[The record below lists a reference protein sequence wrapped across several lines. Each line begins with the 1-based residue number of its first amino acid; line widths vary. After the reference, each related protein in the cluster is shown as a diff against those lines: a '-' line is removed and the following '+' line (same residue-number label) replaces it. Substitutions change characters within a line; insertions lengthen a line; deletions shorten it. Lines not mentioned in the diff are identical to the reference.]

1 MSKYFNLL
9 EKYHMEI
16 SSEKL
21 KIYKSLY
28 DIYKEINYN
37 VNLISRKDFENF
49 YLHHIIHSLSITKFE
64 LIKNENN
71 NIIDLGTGGGL
82 PGIPLAIYYNKKK
95 FVLVDSIGKKISA
108 VDKIIKKIN
117 VKNISTLNDRVENLN
132 IKADIIICRS
142 VSSIDNLI
150 QWTKGLFNDQGKLIL
165 LKGGNV
171 NKELKNISSSFTIYN
186 LDDIY
191 SENYFKDKKIIE
203 IHR

>member
-1 MSKYFNLL
+1 MSKYFDLL
-9 EKYHMEI
+9 ERYHMEI
-16 SSEKL
+16 SQEKL
-21 KIYKSLY
+21 EIYRSLY
-28 DIYKEINYN
+28 DIYKDLNN
-37 VNLISRKDFENF
+37 KVNLISRKDFENF

-64 LIKNENN
+64 LIKDEN

-82 PGIPLAIYYNKKK
+82 PGIPLAIYYNRKN
-95 FVLVDSIGKKISA
+95 FLLVDSIRKKISA
-108 VDKIIKKIN
+108 VDKIINKIN
-117 VKNISTLNDRVENLN
+117 AKNISTLNNRAENLD

-142 VSSIDNLI
+142 VSSVDNLI
-150 QWTKGLFNDQGKLIL
+150 QWTKGLLNDEGRLIL

-171 NKELKNISSSFTIYN
+171 NKELKNISSRFTIYN

>member
-1 MSKYFNLL
+1 MSKYFDLL
-9 EKYHMEI
+9 ERYHMEI
-16 SSEKL
+16 SQEKL
-21 KIYKSLY
+21 EIYRSLY
-28 DIYKEINYN
+28 DIYKDLNGK

-64 LIKNENN
+64 LIKDEN

-82 PGIPLAIYYNKKK
+82 PGIPLAIYYNRKN
-95 FVLVDSIGKKISA
+95 FLLVDSIRKKISA
-108 VDKIIKKIN
+108 VDKIINKIN
-117 VKNISTLNDRVENLN
+117 AKNISTLNNRAENLD

-142 VSSIDNLI
+142 VSSVDNLI
-150 QWTKGLFNDQGKLIL
+150 QWTKGLLNDKGRLIL

-171 NKELKNISSSFTIYN
+171 NKELKNISSRFTIYN

>member
-1 MSKYFNLL
+1 MSKYFDLL
-9 EKYHMEI
+9 ERYHMEI
-16 SSEKL
+16 SKEKL
-21 KIYKSLY
+21 EIYRLLY
-28 DIYKEINYN
+28 DIYKDLNDK

-64 LIKNENN
+64 LIKDEN

-82 PGIPLAIYYNKKK
+82 PGIPLAIYYNRKN
-95 FVLVDSIGKKISA
+95 FLLVDSIRKKISA
-108 VDKIIKKIN
+108 VDKIIYKIN
-117 VKNISTLNDRVENLN
+117 VKNISTLNDRAENLD

-142 VSSIDNLI
+142 VSSVDNLI
-150 QWTKGLFNDQGKLIL
+150 QWTKGLLNDEGRLIL

-171 NKELKNISSSFTIYN
+171 NKELKNISSRFTIYN

>member
-1 MSKYFNLL
+1 MSKYFDLL
-9 EKYHMEI
+9 ERYYMEM
-16 SSEKL
+16 SPEKL
-21 KIYKSLY
+21 EIYRSLYCIYKDLN
-28 DIYKEINYN
+28 DK

-49 YLHHIIHSLSITKFE
+49 YLHHIIHSLSITKFK
-64 LIKNENN
+64 LIKDEN

-82 PGIPLAIYYNKKK
+82 PGIPLAIYYNRKN
-95 FVLVDSIGKKISA
+95 FLLVDSISKKISA
-108 VDKIIKKIN
+108 VDKIINKIN
-117 VKNISTLNDRVENLN
+117 VKNISTLNNRAENLD

-142 VSSIDNLI
+142 VSSVDNLI
-150 QWTKGLFNDQGKLIL
+150 QWTKGLLNDEGRLIL

-171 NKELKNISSSFTIYN
+171 NKELKNISSRFTIYN

>member
-1 MSKYFNLL
+1 
-9 EKYHMEI
+9 MEI
-16 SSEKL
+16 SQEKL
-21 KIYKSLY
+21 EIYRSLYGIYKDLN
-28 DIYKEINYN
+28 DK

-64 LIKNENN
+64 LIKDEN

-82 PGIPLAIYYNKKK
+82 PGIPLAIYYNRKN
-95 FVLVDSIGKKISA
+95 FLLVDSIRKKISA
-108 VDKIIKKIN
+108 VDKIINKIN
-117 VKNISTLNDRVENLN
+117 AKNISTLNNRAENLDM
-132 IKADIIICRS
+132 KADIIICRS
-142 VSSIDNLI
+142 VSSVDNLI
-150 QWTKGLFNDQGKLIL
+150 QWTKGLLNDEGRLIL

-171 NKELKNISSSFTIYN
+171 NKELKNISSRFTIYN

>member
-1 MSKYFNLL
+1 MSKYFDLL
-9 EKYHMEI
+9 ERYHMEI
-16 SSEKL
+16 SQEKL
-21 KIYKSLY
+21 EIYRSLYGIYKDLNG
-28 DIYKEINYN
+28 K

-64 LIKNENN
+64 LIKDEN

-82 PGIPLAIYYNKKK
+82 PGIPLAIYYNRKN
-95 FVLVDSIGKKISA
+95 FLLVDSIKKKISA
-108 VDKIIKKIN
+108 VDKIINKIN
-117 VKNISTLNDRVENLN
+117 AKNISTLNNRAENLD
-132 IKADIIICRS
+132 IRADIIICRS
-142 VSSIDNLI
+142 VSSVDNLI
-150 QWTKGLFNDQGKLIL
+150 QWTKGLLNDEGSLIL

-171 NKELKNISSSFTIYN
+171 SKELKNISSRFTIYN

>member
-1 MSKYFNLL
+1 MSKYFDLL
-9 EKYHMEI
+9 ERYHMEI
-16 SSEKL
+16 SQEKL
-21 KIYKSLY
+21 EIYRSLYGIYKDLN
-28 DIYKEINYN
+28 DK

-64 LIKNENN
+64 LIKDEN

-82 PGIPLAIYYNKKK
+82 PGIPLAIYYNRKN
-95 FVLVDSIGKKISA
+95 FILVDSIRKKITA
-108 VDKIIKKIN
+108 VDKIINKIN
-117 VKNISTLNDRVENLN
+117 AKNISTLNNRAENLD

-142 VSSIDNLI
+142 VSSVDNLI
-150 QWTKGLFNDQGKLIL
+150 QWTKGLLNDEGRLIL

-171 NKELKNISSSFTIYN
+171 NKELKNISSRFTIYN

>member
-1 MSKYFNLL
+1 
-9 EKYHMEI
+9 MEI
-16 SSEKL
+16 SQEKL
-21 KIYKSLY
+21 EIYRSLYGIYKDLN
-28 DIYKEINYN
+28 DK

-64 LIKNENN
+64 LIKDEN

-82 PGIPLAIYYNKKK
+82 PGIPLAIYYNRKN
-95 FVLVDSIGKKISA
+95 FLLVDSVRKKITA
-108 VDKIIKKIN
+108 VDKIINKIN
-117 VKNISTLNDRVENLN
+117 AKNISTLNNRAENLD

-142 VSSIDNLI
+142 VSSVDNLI
-150 QWTKGLFNDQGKLIL
+150 QWTKGLLNDEGRLIL

-171 NKELKNISSSFTIYN
+171 NKELKNISSRFTIYN

>member
-1 MSKYFNLL
+1 MSKYFDLL
-9 EKYHMEI
+9 ERYHMEI
-16 SSEKL
+16 SQEKL
-21 KIYKSLY
+21 EIYRSLY
-28 DIYKEINYN
+28 DIYNDLNNK

-64 LIKNENN
+64 LIKDEN

-82 PGIPLAIYYNKKK
+82 PGIPLAIYYNRKN
-95 FVLVDSIGKKISA
+95 FLLVDSIRKKISA
-108 VDKIIKKIN
+108 VDKIINKIN
-117 VKNISTLNDRVENLN
+117 GKNISTLNNRAENLD

-142 VSSIDNLI
+142 VSSVDNLI
-150 QWTKGLFNDQGKLIL
+150 QWTKGLLNDKGRLIL

-171 NKELKNISSSFTIYN
+171 NKELKNISSRFTIYN

>member
-117 VKNISTLNDRVENLN
+117 VKNIYTLNDRVENLN

>member
-1 MSKYFNLL
+1 MSKYFDLL
-9 EKYHMEI
+9 ERYHMEI
-16 SSEKL
+16 SQEKL
-21 KIYKSLY
+21 EIYRSLYGIYKDLN
-28 DIYKEINYN
+28 DK

-64 LIKNENN
+64 LIKDEN
-71 NIIDLGTGGGL
+71 NIIDIGTGGGL
-82 PGIPLAIYYNKKK
+82 PGIPLAIYYNRKN
-95 FVLVDSIGKKISA
+95 FLLVDSIRKKITA
-108 VDKIIKKIN
+108 VDKIINKIN
-117 VKNISTLNDRVENLN
+117 AKNISTLNNRAENLD

-142 VSSIDNLI
+142 VSSVDNLI
-150 QWTKGLFNDQGKLIL
+150 QWTKGLLNDEGRLIL

-171 NKELKNISSSFTIYN
+171 NKELKNISSRFTIYN

>member
-1 MSKYFNLL
+1 MSKYFDLL
-9 EKYHMEI
+9 EKYYMEI
-16 SSEKL
+16 PPEKL
-21 KIYKSLY
+21 EIYRSLYGIYKDLNN
-28 DIYKEINYN
+28 K

-64 LIKNENN
+64 LIKDEN

-82 PGIPLAIYYNKKK
+82 PGIPLAIYYNRKK
-95 FVLVDSIGKKISA
+95 FLLVDSIRKKISA
-108 VDKIIKKIN
+108 VDKIINKIN
-117 VKNISTLNDRVENLN
+117 AKNISTLNNRAENLD

-142 VSSIDNLI
+142 VSSVDNLI
-150 QWTKGLFNDQGKLIL
+150 QWTKGLLNDEGRLIL

-171 NKELKNISSSFTIYN
+171 NKELKNISSRFTIYN

>member
-1 MSKYFNLL
+1 MSKYFDLL
-9 EKYHMEI
+9 ERYHMEI
-16 SSEKL
+16 SQEKL
-21 KIYKSLY
+21 EIYRSLYGIYKDLN
-28 DIYKEINYN
+28 DK

-64 LIKNENN
+64 LIKDEN

-82 PGIPLAIYYNKKK
+82 PGIPLAIYYNRKN
-95 FVLVDSIGKKISA
+95 FLLVDSIRKKITA
-108 VDKIIKKIN
+108 VDKIINKIN
-117 VKNISTLNDRVENLN
+117 AKNISTLNNRAENLD

-142 VSSIDNLI
+142 VSSVDNLI
-150 QWTKGLFNDQGKLIL
+150 QWTKGLLNDEGRLIL

-171 NKELKNISSSFTIYN
+171 NKELKNISSRFTIYN

-191 SENYFKDKKIIE
+191 SEKYFKDKKIIE

>member
-1 MSKYFNLL
+1 MSKYFDLL
-9 EKYHMEI
+9 ERYHMEI
-16 SSEKL
+16 SQEKL
-21 KIYKSLY
+21 EIYRSLYGIYKDLN
-28 DIYKEINYN
+28 DK

-64 LIKNENN
+64 LIKDEN

-82 PGIPLAIYYNKKK
+82 PGIPLAIYYNRKN
-95 FVLVDSIGKKISA
+95 FILVDSIRKKITA
-108 VDKIIKKIN
+108 VDKIINKIN
-117 VKNISTLNDRVENLN
+117 AKNISTLNNRAENLD

-142 VSSIDNLI
+142 VSLVDNLI
-150 QWTKGLFNDQGKLIL
+150 QWTKGLLNDEGRLIL

-171 NKELKNISSSFTIYN
+171 NKELKNISSRFTIYN

>member
-1 MSKYFNLL
+1 MSKYFDLL
-9 EKYHMEI
+9 ERYHMEI
-16 SSEKL
+16 SQEKL
-21 KIYKSLY
+21 EIYRSLYGIYKDLN
-28 DIYKEINYN
+28 DK

-64 LIKNENN
+64 LIKDEN

-82 PGIPLAIYYNKKK
+82 PGIPLAIYYNRKN
-95 FVLVDSIGKKISA
+95 FLLVDSIRKKITA
-108 VDKIIKKIN
+108 VDKIINKIN
-117 VKNISTLNDRVENLN
+117 AKNISTLNNRAENLD

-150 QWTKGLFNDQGKLIL
+150 QWTKGLLNDEGRLIL

-171 NKELKNISSSFTIYN
+171 NKELKNISSRFTIYN

>member
-1 MSKYFNLL
+1 MPKYFDLL
-9 EKYHMEI
+9 ERYYMEI
-16 SSEKL
+16 SQEKL
-21 KIYKSLY
+21 EIYRSLYGIYKDLN
-28 DIYKEINYN
+28 DK

-64 LIKNENN
+64 LIKDEN

-82 PGIPLAIYYNKKK
+82 PGIPLAIYYNRKN
-95 FVLVDSIGKKISA
+95 FILVDSIRKKITA
-108 VDKIIKKIN
+108 VDKIINKIN
-117 VKNISTLNDRVENLN
+117 AKNISTLNNRAENLD

-142 VSSIDNLI
+142 VSSVDNLI
-150 QWTKGLFNDQGKLIL
+150 QWTKGLLNDEGRLIL

-171 NKELKNISSSFTIYN
+171 NKELKNISSRFTIYN

>member
-1 MSKYFNLL
+1 MSKYFDLL
-9 EKYHMEI
+9 ERYHMEI
-16 SSEKL
+16 SQKKL
-21 KIYKSLY
+21 EIYRSLY
-28 DIYKEINYN
+28 DIYKDLNGK

-64 LIKNENN
+64 LIKDEN

-82 PGIPLAIYYNKKK
+82 PGIPLAIYYNRKN
-95 FVLVDSIGKKISA
+95 FLLVDSIRKKISA
-108 VDKIIKKIN
+108 VDKIINKIN
-117 VKNISTLNDRVENLN
+117 AKNISTLNNRAENLD
-132 IKADIIICRS
+132 IKADMIICRS
-142 VSSIDNLI
+142 VSSVHNLI
-150 QWTKGLFNDQGKLIL
+150 QWTKGLLNDEGRLIL

-171 NKELKNISSSFTIYN
+171 NKELKNISSRFTIYN

>member
-1 MSKYFNLL
+1 MSKYFDLL
-9 EKYHMEI
+9 ERYHMEI
-16 SSEKL
+16 SQEKL
-21 KIYKSLY
+21 EIYRSLYGIYKDLN
-28 DIYKEINYN
+28 DK

-64 LIKNENN
+64 LIKDEN
-71 NIIDLGTGGGL
+71 NIIDIGTGGGL
-82 PGIPLAIYYNKKK
+82 PGIPLAIYYNKKN
-95 FVLVDSIGKKISA
+95 FLLVDSIRKKISA
-108 VDKIIKKIN
+108 VDKIINKIN
-117 VKNISTLNDRVENLN
+117 VKNISTLNNRAENLD

-150 QWTKGLFNDQGKLIL
+150 QWTKGLLNDEGRLIL

-171 NKELKNISSSFTIYN
+171 NKELKNISSRFTIYN

-191 SENYFKDKKIIE
+191 SEKYFKDKKIIE

>member
-1 MSKYFNLL
+1 MSKYFDLL
-9 EKYHMEI
+9 EKYYMEI
-16 SSEKL
+16 PPEKL
-21 KIYKSLY
+21 EIYRSLYGIYKDLN
-28 DIYKEINYN
+28 DK

-64 LIKNENN
+64 LIKDEN

-82 PGIPLAIYYNKKK
+82 PGIPLAIYYNKKN
-95 FVLVDSIGKKISA
+95 FLLVDSIRKKISA
-108 VDKIIKKIN
+108 VDKIINKIN
-117 VKNISTLNDRVENLN
+117 VKNISTLNNRVENLD

-150 QWTKGLFNDQGKLIL
+150 QWTKGLLNDEGRLIL

-171 NKELKNISSSFTIYN
+171 NKELKNISSRFTIYN

-191 SENYFKDKKIIE
+191 SENYFKEKKIIE

>member
-1 MSKYFNLL
+1 MSKYFDLL
-9 EKYHMEI
+9 ERYHMEI
-16 SSEKL
+16 SQEKL
-21 KIYKSLY
+21 EIYRSLYGIYKDLN
-28 DIYKEINYN
+28 DK

-64 LIKNENN
+64 LIKDEN

-82 PGIPLAIYYNKKK
+82 PGIPLAIYYNRKN
-95 FVLVDSIGKKISA
+95 FLLVDSIRKKISA
-108 VDKIIKKIN
+108 VDKIINKIN
-117 VKNISTLNDRVENLN
+117 IQNISTLNDRAENLD

-142 VSSIDNLI
+142 VSSVDNLI
-150 QWTKGLFNDQGKLIL
+150 QWTKGLLNEEGRLIL

-171 NKELKNISSSFTIYN
+171 NKELKNISSRFTIYN

>member
-1 MSKYFNLL
+1 MSKYFDLL
-9 EKYHMEI
+9 ERYHMEI

-21 KIYKSLY
+21 EIYRSLY
-28 DIYKEINYN
+28 DIYKDLNDK

-64 LIKNENN
+64 LIKDEN

-82 PGIPLAIYYNKKK
+82 PGIPLAIYYNRKN
-95 FVLVDSIGKKISA
+95 FLLVDSIRKKISA

-117 VKNISTLNDRVENLN
+117 AKNTSTLNNRVENLDM
-132 IKADIIICRS
+132 KADIIICRS
-142 VSSIDNLI
+142 VSSVDNLI
-150 QWTKGLFNDQGKLIL
+150 QWTKGLLNDQGRLIL

-171 NKELKNISSSFTIYN
+171 NKELKNISSRFTIYN

>member
-1 MSKYFNLL
+1 MSKYFDLL
-9 EKYHMEI
+9 ERYHMEI
-16 SSEKL
+16 SQKKL
-21 KIYKSLY
+21 EIYRSLY
-28 DIYKEINYN
+28 DIYKDLNGK

-64 LIKNENN
+64 LIKDEN

-82 PGIPLAIYYNKKK
+82 PGIPLAIYYNRKN
-95 FVLVDSIGKKISA
+95 FLLVDSIRKKISA
-108 VDKIIKKIN
+108 VDKIINKIN
-117 VKNISTLNDRVENLN
+117 AKNISTLNNRAENLD

-142 VSSIDNLI
+142 VSSVDNLI
-150 QWTKGLFNDQGKLIL
+150 QWTKRLLNDKGRLIL

-171 NKELKNISSSFTIYN
+171 NKELKNISSRFTIYN

-191 SENYFKDKKIIE
+191 SEKYFKDKKIIE

>member
-1 MSKYFNLL
+1 MSKYFDLL
-9 EKYHMEI
+9 ERYHMEI
-16 SSEKL
+16 SQKKL
-21 KIYKSLY
+21 EIYRSLY
-28 DIYKEINYN
+28 DIYKDLNGK

-64 LIKNENN
+64 LIKDEN

-82 PGIPLAIYYNKKK
+82 PGIPLAIYYNRKK
-95 FVLVDSIGKKISA
+95 FLLVDSIRKKISA
-108 VDKIIKKIN
+108 VDKIINKIN
-117 VKNISTLNDRVENLN
+117 AKNISTLNNRAENLD
-132 IKADIIICRS
+132 IKADMIICRS
-142 VSSIDNLI
+142 VSSVHNLI
-150 QWTKGLFNDQGKLIL
+150 QWTKGLLNDEGRLIL

-171 NKELKNISSSFTIYN
+171 NKELKNISSRFTIYN

>member
-1 MSKYFNLL
+1 MSKYFDLL
-9 EKYHMEI
+9 ERYYMEI
-16 SSEKL
+16 SQEKL
-21 KIYKSLY
+21 EIYRSLY
-28 DIYKEINYN
+28 DLYKDLNDK

-64 LIKNENN
+64 LIKDEN

-82 PGIPLAIYYNKKK
+82 PGIPLAIYYNRKN
-95 FVLVDSIGKKISA
+95 FLLVDSIRKKISA
-108 VDKIIKKIN
+108 VDKIINKIN
-117 VKNISTLNDRVENLN
+117 AKNISTLNNRAENLD

-142 VSSIDNLI
+142 VSSVDNLI
-150 QWTKGLFNDQGKLIL
+150 QWTKGLLNDKGRLIL

-171 NKELKNISSSFTIYN
+171 NKELKNISSRFTIYN

>member
-1 MSKYFNLL
+1 MSKYFDLL
-9 EKYHMEI
+9 ERYHMEI
-16 SSEKL
+16 SQEKL
-21 KIYKSLY
+21 EIYKSLY
-28 DIYKEINYN
+28 DIFKDLNN
-37 VNLISRKDFENF
+37 KVNLISRKDFENF

-64 LIKNENN
+64 LIKDEN

-82 PGIPLAIYYNKKK
+82 PGIPLAIYYNRKN
-95 FVLVDSIGKKISA
+95 FLLVDSIRKKISA
-108 VDKIIKKIN
+108 VDKIINKIN
-117 VKNISTLNDRVENLN
+117 AKNISTLNNRAENLD

-142 VSSIDNLI
+142 VSSVDNLI
-150 QWTKGLFNDQGKLIL
+150 QWTKGLLNDKGRLIL

-171 NKELKNISSSFTIYN
+171 NKELKNISSRFTIYN